1 MGKPPKPLEPLIN
14 ALSALNTDTYVLA
27 LKSAAL
33 HLQVRLFPS
42 LQRSRLA
49 PGASWAD
56 ADAGAARLRAQGR
69 DADIDPVELK
79 GKLSACDLGGST
91 IAQVRLQTFSLAA
104 AFSASRP
111 LPAPAAGSA
120 L

>member
-49 PGASWAD
+49 PASWAD

-91 IAQVRLQTFSLAA
+91 IAQVRLQTFFLGA

>member
-49 PGASWAD
+49 PASWAD
-56 ADAGAARLRAQGR
+56 TDAGAARLLAQGR

>member
-49 PGASWAD
+49 PASWAD

-91 IAQVRLQTFSLAA
+91 IAQVRLQTFSLGA

-111 LPAPAAGSA
+111 LPASARQGST

>member
-33 HLQVRLFPS
+33 HLQVSIFPS

-49 PGASWAD
+49 P
-56 ADAGAARLRAQGR
+56 
-69 DADIDPVELK
+69 
-79 GKLSACDLGGST
+79 
-91 IAQVRLQTFSLAA
+91 
-104 AFSASRP
+104 
-111 LPAPAAGSA
+111 AAGLILTRARRGCWRRGATRTSIRWS
-120 L
+120 